1 MVWWQIVKPVT
12 FMSSEILVA
21 LPFSLGEKVA
31 GQSPPDEGTAPNA
44 SSPTW
49 ERAGVRT
56 SEFGRRRLANGA
68 KRNGG

>member
-1 MVWWQIVKPVT
+1 MVWWRIVKPVT
-12 FMSSEILVA
+12 FMSSELLVA
-21 LPFSLGEKVA
+21 LPCSLGEKVA
-31 GQSPPDEGTAPNA
+31 GQTPPDKGDGAKR

-49 ERAGVRT
+49 ERAGARA